1 MRVVEYHPSMMVLAI
16 IGVLAHIEPANAVRQ
31 HQNRSERRGR
41 HHFSDPFSSDP
52 LKAHQ
57 QRELALYRGGEGQG
71 VPEKFEHRL
80 R

>member
-1 MRVVEYHPSMMVLAI
+1 MRVVEYRPSMMVLASI
-16 IGVLAHIEPANAVRQ
+16 SVLAHIEPANPVRQ

-52 LKAHQ
+52 LKSHQ
-57 QRELALYRGGEGQG
+57 ERELALYRGGECQG
-71 VPEKFEHRL
+71 VPQKFEHRI